1 MSRANILNIIK
12 NISDNPEY
20 DNVKTSYKKLEEKI
34 ENIDT
39 ETSDQEVSNID
50 NINSINEAIEYIKN
64 KLINNEDT
72 N

>member
-20 DNVKTSYKKLEEKI
+20 DNIKASYKKLEEKI

-39 ETSDQEVSNID
+39 ETSNQEVSNID

>member
-1 MSRANILNIIK
+1 MSRANILSIIK

-20 DNVKTSYKKLEEKI
+20 DNVKASYKKLEEKI

>member
-20 DNVKTSYKKLEEKI
+20 DNVKASYKKLEEKI